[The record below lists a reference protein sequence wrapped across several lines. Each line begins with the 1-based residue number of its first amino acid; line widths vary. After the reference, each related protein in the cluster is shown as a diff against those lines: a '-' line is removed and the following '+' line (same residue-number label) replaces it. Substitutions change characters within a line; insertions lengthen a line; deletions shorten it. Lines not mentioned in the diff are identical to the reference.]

1 MRATRYLWIS
11 NLPARTTEQDI
22 RDVLLSHGKIQSVR
36 IHSDGLTYSAVVA
49 FVDTQSATRAIQ
61 STIRINKVNLSL
73 QYCESS
79 GIPGVANQDM
89 LGNSV
94 DSMKTNS
101 SGFSQHGEVQ
111 PSRENRSASA
121 FSEFSNSS
129 HDSEGKRKA
138 TSWYIPVLECSLFS
152 FSSSH
157 RSDNRLMTSDMES
170 NSSAVSG
177 RFANEQRGLLIRH
190 LPLRSSDTNLRE
202 GLFHEYKKHGKIT
215 SVVVR
220 GQAEER
226 YCLITFKRS
235 EDAARALELSRG
247 KLFFGIAISVSLH
260 NGIESEDPDLCPP
273 EHALDEYHPKATKTL
288 FVGNLCSNTITQ
300 EELRKIFR
308 PYGEIIELDI
318 KVQANQPGTS
328 YAFVQYTDIRSVV
341 RALSNQDAIRVGD
354 KPVKLGFGKSQPTN
368 VVWLDNLPTVTEA
381 FLTRQFGRYGHLTH
395 VVLDRKSSRALL
407 YFDTVEMA
415 QRALNETRNR
425 AFLGRKV
432 QLDYAGYECQVAFM
446 RRLSKNDSFGQA
458 YDDYRERLQKIL
470 ALFPTY
476 GLSLFGRQK
485 SFGEAPK
492 DNHST
497 QDDEFDTSPYDRR
510 SSSKHL
516 SSTDRTVEPTTAR
529 SKSGL
534 LESSRGKTH
543 SSRIATTS
551 GSTSTSSRHRT
562 LDRDFGLHVS
572 FSSATASRSGSNLPR
587 KRHGHLSSFRPSDSD
602 SRVIGDTARCEVSS
616 RKCLLPGKMSPF
628 LETKRHQNRFKDNKS
643 TPVHSTH
650 RVSSTRG
657 ANRSSS
663 HYLGETDDVSSG
675 SLSPVVDA
683 LESLPELS
691 SLKREFQPIQNLQRF
706 GVVSKSL
713 VGDGNLTPSR
723 QSTSTSNRQQHYN
736 SVTREN
742 SIPDSYK
749 YHDSVSPR
757 VTHSR
762 VRRRY
767 HNSSE
772 DSSPFHTGFLDTDK
786 NNRHG
791 DREQSEYVC
800 RSRFQPHRQNFSVR
814 NVDSCRSS
822 DNERPSDFV
831 NFSTSNLSFHSVD
844 HVGAL
849 MNHSPT
855 AKPEDRKPKLLS
867 GEIRCQ
873 QAPSSLGFSQLSD
886 TSGESNDTLTKLELE
901 RAKLLR
907 ELSLLNNEV
916 VGTKCKSSLNI
927 TRKRGSHDTSVDDV
941 RLSKSRRA
949 SYSKS
954 IELGDSGGSVL
965 SSESKLPPLPSD
977 PSATDCH
984 VSNGTTESHSSDTC
998 KPLLTSNNVPVLS
1011 RQFNGCYSS
1020 SSEPGELFS
1029 PVTTE
1034 HISPGIPA
1042 CLAFQT
1048 TDTCPSSC
1056 TKLSTSPKVLTLGAS
1071 DAFSC
1076 RSTLVHSSPQIL
1088 MPPEPTS
1095 PLTRLS
1101 SPDSPISTDKLS
1113 AEQDVALPRLPR
1125 PQPSQSDTYGKDS
1138 TMPTA
1143 SACSV
1148 STNRD
1153 PRLMAHLNQISIDIP
1168 PPPPPPENLKLPLW
1182 VDTSVRSE
1190 FPSSKPLS
1198 TIKIQSSV
1206 VNPPDQRRP
1215 SVNDSE
1221 LEASYHEASSSSLDE
1236 RIRLLDA
1243 QLMKSEKA
1251 RPAVDYSKFR
1261 IRRKIE
1267 PSCIVPTVDSLI
1279 ATSVSSV
1286 ASTSTITEPCFSP
1299 ATGLASCGR
1308 YRNERGSLSDVM
1320 SCSLPCLSSVASST
1334 SPNSSATT
1342 SPLSLMRPAD
1352 TSEFVKSMLSSSRPS
1367 PSAPIVDLAVSTAVE
1382 SVVCSRSLYLRAI
1395 PTISS
1400 SPSNRTVADTGEKY
1414 MSTLS
1419 TTQTVMSNNS
1429 IRSFGTINCHY
1440 LLPTCVVSHSSLN
1453 GTQPIG
1459 VATRLPSVSH
1469 TTDSSLCSDDSTA
1482 HLESV
1487 GSDQPVKS
1495 ILKRDMLSPD
1505 QFGHAEPDNVM
1516 TSDVHLKKSVTGSFQ
1531 PYINKKLLSQ
1541 TQGAKL
1547 EKFVQP
1553 SIKTSISQPSKVSA
1567 EIIAACPRSS
1577 QHKCAYSR
1585 SGSPVEAAS
1594 KAKPVPPKKVNVLS
1608 QRCDIPRPTLDDSIF
1623 KTTFSGVLTKED
1635 GKSKRSRIVSSNL
1648 SKKKKKIL
1656 PTSTSET
1663 ALRSNDGPKI
1673 EGNTEGEATGAGG
1686 FVQSFERSVSEIRK
1700 KEFDK
1705 HEDTIFQESKPQVV
1719 KGELLSSSD
1728 ICKQSVSAL
1737 SSVSKVKVKKKCREI
1752 RRRIMNSDSSDAEIS
1767 ERAHRKHCGV
1777 SETTPMETGYESMY
1791 DKIKRRAS
1799 KSTGTLSSLAEKTH
1813 ISQQKAQQ
1821 KSMQKRSAST
1831 KNSRCSQSSVG
1842 DSDTDECLSDLSESC
1857 ENVDATRYQSRRTS
1871 LGEKSEQLS
1880 RKKQK
1885 SSDRR
1890 LKANSAMRSKK
1901 RLPSHEPADILQ
1913 SRSIK
1918 KGRKTSAPNHL
1929 EMNNMERHSTSTK
1942 SNGTNISVSNRAKR
1956 RAKGTV
1962 NRKQDAD
1969 TSETLIKQKRR
1980 RQLLSGPPNDTDCT
1994 LFKKTLVSPKTSA
2007 AVLSAEQRRILVRR
2021 VFASTDSDT
2030 PSSLSSSDPETECI
2044 ENSTDLLSVGGSGS
2058 HPDKNGRRRAFTSS
2072 STSRSPSPLA
2082 SRSCSPDD
2090 LGADA
2095 AERHTFGAFS
2105 LPSGVVDL
2113 KDKVSLSPKSISL
2126 SDKSSFTKS
2135 STDLHA
2141 NTSKLTPPTIPMIDS
2156 SSSTDQFY
2164 SNAGKLRGRDSGDWN
2179 IFTSLTKQS
2188 TPKQDLSD
2196 ANCSSKLASD
2206 FLTDNSRNKEVISK
2220 SQCDFDDE
2228 LPSLEKH
2235 DDEYSNKVNSGS
2247 ELLLNESTGVTQRGE
2262 HRSLNDDDLPPPVV
2276 SALEDF
2282 CPTDFGDQYDAAAVA
2297 HNCVSQQSDVIEEV
2311 VYDSLELHLPCNE
2324 QAQTASKSPP
2334 SLTVKLDC
2342 LEGEPP
2348 ESTDASAITDNK
2360 LEPDSRTLLNQ
2371 SAKCSSADICGS
2383 GARLA
2388 VITVSPTSSGTSAS
2402 TSTMSSL
2409 TLQSPLFAPLTML
2422 TTTSQSGDLTAVG
2435 QPVLVTVP
2443 RSAAGVSFTPS
2454 SLTFVPASIQPPSAI
2469 QNSNAANQR
2478 HVALLLPTSSMPLNT
2493 PVLSLQN
2500 PPVTT
2505 VYTTSAVVYN
2515 NIATS
2520 SNNPSP
2526 VCLVSTS
2533 NTMTGLCLRRGDSDL
2548 VQTTDGICTSSSRK
2562 LPISTTPISS
2572 TPATSNSFSDSHVG
2586 VNPSPVNHNT
2596 CFNRSD
2602 FTSYVQR
2609 VIERVK
2615 QEKDEEVMHQRE
2627 KVRRPKKTSA
2637 TIVQVPSP
2645 STVCLPSGIESTIT
2659 SSVLPN
2665 TTTSVTLLPAIA
2677 PMPSLATLNA
2687 YSKQCASAS
2696 SLDSSLVS
2704 NSRLA
2709 PDSKFSVK
2717 PDPTDVPLTNKTE
2730 QKSQIVSDKPVDNA
2744 ICGPS
2749 VPDSQDTEVS
2759 MNSKEHALDSKIAES
2774 IYPLNTVDEVI
2785 DAVVSGQFDESDYLH
2800 KLTKGTFAQNPFPC
2814 GSINLSP
2821 SHPAFEFG
2829 TSNTI
2834 PVPEQSK
2841 TTFPEWDAQRL
2852 SATSPNQCSDKAKSS
2867 SARNLQLSENCVS
2880 SPRIITPM
2888 HVLTFVATGTSSST
2902 AQPTSTSTAVS
2913 PSLICSASDS
2923 SLSLPL
2929 SALTGQSSTTSHC
2942 SGSSAE
2948 VSGAKFFQNFKSI
2961 DSTAVPTSN
2970 SQLGN
2975 IAAQLANDTLT
2986 NYFYSLL
2993 RQHQLKTS
3001 SSPTTSSVESG
3012 GNQTTENAQSIR
3024 SPATFQTVF
3033 KGSSVS
3039 TNPAA
3044 NDTADLLA
3052 AFATMAAMASPQR
3065 VGSHEST
3072 PLLCPV
3078 NNNVAH
3084 DLPANCETFSSQPC
3098 STASFDLQTY
3108 PVAWQ
3113 GLLSLKNEEVYV
3125 QMHFLSGNRDLLKDC
3140 MNVIAEQNVTGA
3152 DPETSLSQPLKIVQR
3167 MRLEPSQLD
3176 GVQRKLRQV
3185 TDFCMCLTLATA
3197 SPRTA
3202 EVSVLN
3208 EKVRMNH
3215 VLCDGFIKY
3224 LVEKCAAG
3232 IINVCHP
3239 CTQQNLYVIHI
3250 FPPCE
3255 FARSQ
3260 LEGTA
3265 PTLLRQLSQCST
3277 PYLLVVVTTV

>member
-61 STIRINKVNLSL
+61 STIRINKVNVSL

-94 DSMKTNS
+94 DSMKTNN

-111 PSRENRSASA
+111 SSRENRSASA

-138 TSWYIPVLECSLFS
+138 TSC
-152 FSSSH
+152 SSH

-492 DNHST
+492 VNHSI

-510 SSSKHL
+510 SSSKRL

-572 FSSATASRSGSNLPR
+572 FSSASASRSGSNLPR

-602 SRVIGDTARCEVSS
+602 PRVISDTARCEVSS
-616 RKCLLPGKMSPF
+616 RKCLLPGKTSPF
-628 LETKRHQNRFKDNKS
+628 LETKRHQNRFKDGRS
-643 TPVHSTH
+643 TPVHSAH

-657 ANRSSS
+657 ATRSNS
-663 HYLGETDDVSSG
+663 HYFGETDDVSSG
-675 SLSPVVDA
+675 SLSPVMDA

-691 SLKREFQPIQNLQRF
+691 SIKREFQPIQNLQRF
-706 GVVSKSL
+706 GAVSKNV

-723 QSTSTSNRQQHYN
+723 RSTSTNNRQQHYD

-742 SIPDSYK
+742 SIPESYK
-749 YHDSVSPR
+749 YHGSVSPR

-762 VRRRY
+762 VHRRY

-772 DSSPFHTGFLDTDK
+772 DSSPLRTGILDTSK
-786 NNRHG
+786 SNRHG
-791 DREQSEYVC
+791 DREQSEYIC

-814 NVDSCRSS
+814 SVDSCHSS

-831 NFSTSNLSFHSVD
+831 NYSSSNLSFHSVD
-844 HVGAL
+844 HMGAL

-855 AKPEDRKPKLLS
+855 AKPEDRKLKLLS

-916 VGTKCKSSLNI
+916 VGSKCKSSLNV
-927 TRKRGSHDTSVDDV
+927 TRKRGSHDASVDDL

-954 IELGDSGGSVL
+954 TELGDSGGFVL
-965 SSESKLPPLPSD
+965 SSESKLPSIPSD
-977 PSATDCH
+977 PSATGCH

-998 KPLLTSNNVPVLS
+998 KPLLISNTEPVLP
-1011 RQFNGCYSS
+1011 RQLNGCYSS

-1034 HISPGIPA
+1034 HISPEIPA
-1042 CLAFQT
+1042 CLTFRT

-1056 TKLSTSPKVLTLGAS
+1056 AKPGTSPKVLTLGAS

-1101 SPDSPISTDKLS
+1101 SPDSPISTDKYS

-1125 PQPSQSDTYGKDS
+1125 SQPSQSDASGKDS
-1138 TMPTA
+1138 TMPAA

-1153 PRLMAHLNQISIDIP
+1153 PRLMAHLNQTSIDIP
-1168 PPPPPPENLKLPLW
+1168 PPPPPPESLKLPLW

-1190 FPSSKPLS
+1190 FHSSKPLS
-1198 TIKIQSSV
+1198 TLKIQSSI
-1206 VNPPDQRRP
+1206 VNKSDQRRL

-1221 LEASYHEASSSSLDE
+1221 LDASYHETSSSSLDE

-1267 PSCIVPTVDSLI
+1267 SSCVTPTVDSLI
-1279 ATSVSSV
+1279 TPSVSSV
-1286 ASTSTITEPCFSP
+1286 APTSTIIEPCFSP

-1308 YRNERGSLSDVM
+1308 HRNERGSLSDAM
-1320 SCSLPCLSSVASST
+1320 SCSLPCLSSVASSA
-1334 SPNSSATT
+1334 SPNSSVTT
-1342 SPLSLMRPAD
+1342 SPLSLIRPAD

-1367 PSAPIVDLAVSTAVE
+1367 PSTPVVDLAVSTAIE
-1382 SVVCSRSLYLRAI
+1382 SVVCSRSLYLRTI

-1400 SPSNRTVADTGEKY
+1400 SPSSRTVADTGEKY

-1440 LLPTCVVSHSSLN
+1440 LLPTCVVSHSSVN

-1459 VATRLPSVSH
+1459 VATRLPSVSR
-1469 TTDSSLCSDDSTA
+1469 TADSSPLCSDDSNA

-1505 QFGHAEPDNVM
+1505 QFGRVEPDGMM
-1516 TSDVHLKKSVTGSFQ
+1516 TSDVHLKKPVMSSLQ

-1547 EKFVQP
+1547 EKFVHP
-1553 SIKTSISQPSKVSA
+1553 SIKTSISQSSKVGT
-1567 EIIAACPRSS
+1567 EIIEACPRSS
-1577 QHKCAYSR
+1577 QRKGAYSR
-1585 SGSPVEAAS
+1585 SGSPVETAS

-1635 GKSKRSRIVSSNL
+1635 GKSKRSRIVSSDL
-1648 SKKKKKIL
+1648 SKKKKKI
-1656 PTSTSET
+1656 PPASTADT
-1663 ALRSNDGPKI
+1663 TLRSNDGLKI
-1673 EGNTEGEATGAGG
+1673 EGNIEGEATGTRG

-1700 KEFDK
+1700 NEFDK
-1705 HEDTIFQESKPQVV
+1705 HEDTIFQENKPQLV
-1719 KGELLSSSD
+1719 KGELLSLSD
-1728 ICKQSVSAL
+1728 VCKQSVSAL
-1737 SSVSKVKVKKKCREI
+1737 SSVSKVKVKKKSREI
-1752 RRRIMNSDSSDAEIS
+1752 RRRIINSDSSDAEVS
-1767 ERAHRKHCGV
+1767 ERARRKYSGV

-1799 KSTGTLSSLAEKTH
+1799 KSTVAVGSISEKTH
-1813 ISQQKAQQ
+1813 ISQQFQKAQQ
-1821 KSMQKRSAST
+1821 KSVQRRSAST
-1831 KNSRCSQSSVG
+1831 KNSHCSQSSLG

-1857 ENVDATRYQSRRTS
+1857 ENVEATRYQSRKS
-1871 LGEKSEQLS
+1871 SQSEKSEQLP
-1880 RKKQK
+1880 RKKPK

-1901 RLPSHEPADILQ
+1901 RPPSHELVDTLQ
-1913 SRSIK
+1913 CRSVK
-1918 KGRKTSAPNHL
+1918 KGRKTSTRNQL
-1929 EMNNMERHSTSTK
+1929 GMNNVEHHSTSTK
-1942 SNGTNISVSNRAKR
+1942 SNGTNVNISSRAKR

-1962 NRKQDAD
+1962 NTKQDAD
-1969 TSETLIKQKRR
+1969 SSETSIRQKRR
-1980 RQLLSGPPNDTDCT
+1980 RQLLSGPSNDADCT
-1994 LFKKTLVSPKTSA
+1994 PLKKTLVSPKTNA
-2007 AVLSAEQRRILVRR
+2007 VVLSAEQRRILVRR

-2044 ENSTDLLSVGGSGS
+2044 EKSTDLSVGGSGN
-2058 HPDKNGRRRAFTSS
+2058 HPDKNNRRRAFTSS
-2072 STSRSPSPLA
+2072 STSHSPSPLA

-2113 KDKVSLSPKSISL
+2113 KDKVSLSPKSISP

-2141 NTSKLTPPTIPMIDS
+2141 NTSKLTPPTIPMVDS

-2164 SNAGKLRGRDSGDWN
+2164 SNAGKLRGRDCGDWN

-2196 ANCSSKLASD
+2196 ATSSSKLASD
-2206 FLTDNSRNKEVISK
+2206 FLTDNSRNKEVLSK
-2220 SQCDFDDE
+2220 SHCDFDDE

-2235 DDEYSNKVNSGS
+2235 DDDYSSKLNNGS
-2247 ELLLNESTGVTQRGE
+2247 ELLLNESNGATQHGE
-2262 HRSLNDDDLPPPVV
+2262 HQSLNEDDLPPPVV

-2282 CPTDFGDQYDAAAVA
+2282 CSADFDDQYDAAAVA
-2297 HNCVSQQSDVIEEV
+2297 QNCVSQQSDVIEEV
-2311 VYDSLELHLPCNE
+2311 VYDSLELHLPCSE
-2324 QAQTASKSPP
+2324 QAQTASKSSP
-2334 SLTVKLDC
+2334 SFTVKLDC
-2342 LEGEPP
+2342 LEDGPP
-2348 ESTDASAITDNK
+2348 ESADASVITDNK
-2360 LEPDSRTLLNQ
+2360 LEPDSHTLLSQ
-2371 SAKCSSADICGS
+2371 SAKCSSADISGS
-2383 GARLA
+2383 GARLT
-2388 VITVSPTSSGTSAS
+2388 VITVSPTSSGPSAS

-2409 TLQSPLFAPLTML
+2409 TLQSPLFAPLTVL
-2422 TTTSQSGDLTAVG
+2422 TTTSQSGDLATVG

-2443 RSAAGVSFTPS
+2443 RSAAGVSFAPS

-2478 HVALLLPTSSMPLNT
+2478 HVALLLPASSMPVNT

-2505 VYTTSAVVYN
+2505 AYTTSV
-2515 NIATS
+2515 TS
-2520 SNNPSP
+2520 SNNPSS
-2526 VCLVSTS
+2526 VCVVSTS
-2533 NTMTGLCLRRGDSDL
+2533 NTMTSLCLRRGDSDL

-2562 LPISTTPISS
+2562 LPISTAPISS
-2572 TPATSNSFSDSHVG
+2572 TPAAINSFCDSRIG
-2586 VNPSPVNHNT
+2586 ANPSPVNHNT

-2645 STVCLPSGIESTIT
+2645 STVCLPSNTDSTLA
-2659 SSVLPN
+2659 SSVLST

-2677 PMPSLATLNA
+2677 PMPALTTMNA
-2687 YSKQCASAS
+2687 YPKPCASAS
-2696 SLDSSLVS
+2696 NLDSSLVS
-2704 NSRLA
+2704 NSRLTF
-2709 PDSKFSVK
+2709 DSKFVVK

-2730 QKSQIVSDKPVDNA
+2730 HKSQIISDKHVDNA
-2744 ICGPS
+2744 IYGPS
-2749 VPDSQDTEVS
+2749 APDSQGTEVS
-2759 MNSKEHALDSKIAES
+2759 INSKEHALNNSKIAES
-2774 IYPLNTVDEVI
+2774 MCPLNTVDEVI
-2785 DAVVSGQFDESDYLH
+2785 DAVVSGQFDESDYLY
-2800 KLTKGTFAQNPFPC
+2800 KLTKGTFAQNPFPS
-2814 GSINLSP
+2814 GSISLSP
-2821 SHPAFEFG
+2821 SHPAFEFDA
-2829 TSNTI
+2829 TATV
-2834 PVPEQSK
+2834 PVSEHSK
-2841 TTFPEWDAQRL
+2841 ATFPEWDVQRL
-2852 SATSPNQCSDKAKSS
+2852 SATSPNQCADGAKSS
-2867 SARNLQLSENCVS
+2867 SARNLRLSDNCVS

-2902 AQPTSTSTAVS
+2902 VQPTSTSTAVS
-2913 PSLICSASDS
+2913 PSLICSASDP

-2929 SALTGQSSTTSHC
+2929 NALTAQSSATSHC
-2942 SGSSAE
+2942 SGSSTE
-2948 VSGAKFFQNFKSI
+2948 VSGTKFFQNLTST
-2961 DSTAVPTSN
+2961 DSTAVPTSS

-3012 GNQTTENAQSIR
+3012 GNQTIENAQSIR
-3024 SPATFQTVF
+3024 SPAPFQTVF
-3033 KGSSVS
+3033 KGASVS
-3039 TNPAA
+3039 TNPTA

-3078 NNNVAH
+3078 NNSVAH
-3084 DLPANCETFSSQPC
+3084 DLPATCESFSSQPC

-3224 LVEKCAAG
+3224 LVDKCAAG

>member
-11 NLPARTTEQDI
+11 NLPAHTTEQDI

-79 GIPGVANQDM
+79 GIPGVTNQDM
-89 LGNSV
+89 LGNSAE
-94 DSMKTNS
+94 SMKTNS

-111 PSRENRSASA
+111 PSRENRSTSA

-138 TSWYIPVLECSLFS
+138 TSC
-152 FSSSH
+152 SSH
-157 RSDNRLMTSDMES
+157 RSDNRLMTSDLES
-170 NSSAVSG
+170 NSPAVSG
-177 RFANEQRGLLIRH
+177 RFTNEQRGLLVRH

-328 YAFVQYTDIRSVV
+328 YAFVQYTDIKSVV

-492 DNHST
+492 GNHSI

-516 SSTDRTVEPTTAR
+516 PSADRTVEPTTIR
-529 SKSGL
+529 TKSGL
-534 LESSRGKTH
+534 LDSSRGKTH
-543 SSRIATTS
+543 SSRIATPS
-551 GSTSTSSRHRT
+551 GSTSTGSRHRT

-572 FSSATASRSGSNLPR
+572 FSSASDSRSGSKLPR
-587 KRHGHLSSFRPSDSD
+587 KRHGHPSSFRPSDSD
-602 SRVIGDTARCEVSS
+602 STVRCEASS
-616 RKCLLPGKMSPF
+616 RKCLLPSKTSPF
-628 LETKRHQNRFKDNKS
+628 LETKRHQNRLKDGKS
-643 TPVHSTH
+643 TSIHSAH

-657 ANRSSS
+657 ATRSNS

-675 SLSPVVDA
+675 SLSPVMDA
-683 LESLPELS
+683 LETLPELP
-691 SLKREFQPIQNLQRF
+691 SLKREFQPTQNLQRF
-706 GVVSKSL
+706 GAVPKNVVT
-713 VGDGNLTPSR
+713 DENLTPSR
-723 QSTSTSNRQQHYN
+723 QSTSSNRQQRYN
-736 SVTREN
+736 SVIREN
-742 SIPDSYK
+742 SIPESYK

-757 VTHSR
+757 ITHSR
-762 VRRRY
+762 VHRRY

-772 DSSPFHTGFLDTDK
+772 ESSPLRTGILDTDK
-786 NNRHG
+786 SNRHG
-791 DREQSEYVC
+791 DREHFEYNSC
-800 RSRFQPHRQNFSVR
+800 RPRFQAHRQNFSVR
-814 NVDSCRSS
+814 SVDSRHSS

-831 NFSTSNLSFHSVD
+831 NYSSNLPFHSAD
-844 HVGAL
+844 HLDAL

-855 AKPEDRKPKLLS
+855 VKSEDRKPKPLS

-916 VGTKCKSSLNI
+916 VGSKSKSSLNV
-927 TRKRGSHDTSVDDV
+927 TRKRGSHDSSVDDI
-941 RLSKSRRA
+941 RLSKSRRG

-954 IELGDSGGSVL
+954 AELGDSSGFGL
-965 SSESKLPPLPSD
+965 SSESKLSSLPSN
-977 PSATDCH
+977 PGATDFH
-984 VSNGTTESHSSDTC
+984 APNGTTEPHSSDTC
-998 KPLLTSNNVPVLS
+998 KPLLTSSAVSVLS
-1011 RQFNGCYSS
+1011 RQFNGYSS

-1034 HISPGIPA
+1034 HISPGIPV
-1042 CLAFQT
+1042 CLAFQA
-1048 TDTCPSSC
+1048 TDTCPSSYA
-1056 TKLSTSPKVLTLGAS
+1056 KPGTSPRVLMLAAS
-1071 DAFSC
+1071 DAFPC
-1076 RSTLVHSSPQIL
+1076 RPTLVHSSPQIL

-1101 SPDSPISTDKLS
+1101 PPDSPISTDKFS
-1113 AEQDVALPRLPR
+1113 GEQEAALPKLSR
-1125 PQPSQSDTYGKDS
+1125 PQLSQSDASGKGS
-1138 TMPTA
+1138 TVPAA
-1143 SACSV
+1143 SAGPV
-1148 STNRD
+1148 SINRD
-1153 PRLMAHLNQISIDIP
+1153 PRLMAHLNQTSIDIP
-1168 PPPPPPENLKLPLW
+1168 PPPPPPESLKLPLW

-1190 FPSSKPLS
+1190 FHSSKPLS
-1198 TIKIQSSV
+1198 TLKTQSSV
-1206 VNPPDQRRP
+1206 VNKPDQRRP
-1215 SVNDSE
+1215 SVNDCE
-1221 LEASYHEASSSSLDE
+1221 LEVSYHEASSSSLDE

-1251 RPAVDYSKFR
+1251 RPTVDYSKFR
-1261 IRRKIE
+1261 IRRKVE
-1267 PSCIVPTVDSLI
+1267 SSCTTPNVDSLI
-1279 ATSVSSV
+1279 TTSVSSI
-1286 ASTSTITEPCFSP
+1286 APTSTITEPCFSP

-1308 YRNERGSLSDVM
+1308 HRNERGSLSDVM
-1320 SCSLPCLSSVASST
+1320 ACSLPGLSSVASST
-1334 SPNSSATT
+1334 SPNSSVAT
-1342 SPLSLMRPAD
+1342 SPLSLTRPAD

-1367 PSAPIVDLAVSTAVE
+1367 PSAPVVDLVAVSTAVE
-1382 SVVCSRSLYLRAI
+1382 SVMCSRSLYLRTI

-1400 SPSNRTVADTGEKY
+1400 SPSNRAVADTGEKY
-1414 MSTLS
+1414 MSALS
-1419 TTQTVMSNNS
+1419 TTQAVMSNNS
-1429 IRSFGTINCHY
+1429 IKSFGNVSCHY

-1453 GTQPIG
+1453 GTQPVG

-1469 TTDSSLCSDDSTA
+1469 TIDSSPLCSDDGNA
-1482 HLESV
+1482 HLESG
-1487 GSDQPVKS
+1487 GSDQPAKS
-1495 ILKRDMLSPD
+1495 ILRRDMLSPD
-1505 QFGHAEPDNVM
+1505 QFGRVEPDNVR
-1516 TSDVHLKKSVTGSFQ
+1516 TSDIHLKKSVTGSFQ
-1531 PYINKKLLSQ
+1531 PFINKKLLSQ
-1541 TQGAKL
+1541 TQGART
-1547 EKFVQP
+1547 EKFVHP
-1553 SIKTSISQPSKVSA
+1553 SIKTSVSQPSKVST
-1567 EIIAACPRSS
+1567 ETVEACARSS
-1577 QHKCAYSR
+1577 QHKGACSR
-1585 SGSPVEAAS
+1585 PGSPIDAVS
-1594 KAKPVPPKKVNVLS
+1594 KGKLAPPKKANVLS
-1608 QRCDIPRPTLDDSIF
+1608 QRCDIPRPTLDDSLF
-1623 KTTFSGVLTKED
+1623 KTTFSGALSKED
-1635 GKSKRSRIVSSNL
+1635 GKPKRPRIVPSDL
-1648 SKKKKKIL
+1648 SKKKKKVMSA
-1656 PTSTSET
+1656 STADT
-1663 ALRSNDGPKI
+1663 ALRLNDGPKV
-1673 EGNTEGEATGAGG
+1673 EGNAEGEAAGARG
-1686 FVQSFERSVSEIRK
+1686 FVQSFEKSVSEIRK
-1700 KEFDK
+1700 KESDK
-1705 HEDTIFQESKPQVV
+1705 RDSATVQEGRPQMV
-1719 KGELLSSSD
+1719 KGELLSSGD
-1728 ICKQSVSAL
+1728 VCKQSASAL
-1737 SSVSKVKVKKKCREI
+1737 SSVSEVKVKRKSREI
-1752 RRRIMNSDSSDAEIS
+1752 RRRIINSDSSDAEIS
-1767 ERAHRKHCGV
+1767 ERARRKHSGV

-1799 KSTGTLSSLAEKTH
+1799 KSTGAVGSLAEKTH
-1813 ISQQKAQQ
+1813 ISQQCQTAQQ
-1821 KSMQKRSAST
+1821 KSVQKRSTST

-1857 ENVDATRYQSRRTS
+1857 ENAETTRYQSKRNS
-1871 LGEKSEQLS
+1871 LGEKPEQLP
-1880 RKKQK
+1880 RKKPK
-1885 SSDRR
+1885 SGDQR
-1890 LKANSAMRSKK
+1890 LKVNSAMRSKK
-1901 RLPSHEPADILQ
+1901 RLPSHEPADTLQ

-1918 KGRKTSAPNHL
+1918 KGRKTSSARNQSG
-1929 EMNNMERHSTSTK
+1929 MNNMDHSSASMK
-1942 SNGTNISVSNRAKR
+1942 SNGTNVSVSNRGKR
-1956 RAKGTV
+1956 RTKGIV
-1962 NRKQDAD
+1962 NTKQDAD
-1969 TSETLIKQKRR
+1969 SSETSIKQKRG
-1980 RQLLSGPPNDTDCT
+1980 RQLLCRPSNDADCT
-1994 LFKKTLVSPKTSA
+1994 SLKKTFVSSKTSA

-2044 ENSTDLLSVGGSGS
+2044 DKSTDLSVGGSGS
-2058 HPDKNGRRRAFTSS
+2058 HPDKSGVRRAFTSS
-2072 STSRSPSPLA
+2072 STSHSPSPLA

-2113 KDKVSLSPKSISL
+2113 KDKVSLSPKSISP

-2135 STDLHA
+2135 SADLHA
-2141 NTSKLTPPTIPMIDS
+2141 NTSKLTPPTIPMVDS
-2156 SSSTDQFY
+2156 SSSTDQFC
-2164 SNAGKLRGRDSGDWN
+2164 SNAGKFRGRDSGDWN

-2196 ANCSSKLASD
+2196 TTCSSKLASD
-2206 FLTDNSRNKEVISK
+2206 FLTDNSRSKEVLSK
-2220 SQCDFDDE
+2220 SHCDFDDE

-2235 DDEYSNKVNSGS
+2235 DDEYASKLNSDS
-2247 ELLLNESTGVTQRGE
+2247 ELLLHESNGATQRGE
-2262 HRSLNDDDLPPPVV
+2262 YRSLNDDDLPPPVV

-2282 CPTDFGDQYDAAAVA
+2282 CPTGFGNQHDAATVA
-2297 HNCVSQQSDVIEEV
+2297 QNCVSQQSDVIEEV
-2311 VYDSLELHLPCNE
+2311 IYDSLELHLPCSE
-2324 QAQTASKSPP
+2324 QAQTVSKSPP

-2342 LEGEPP
+2342 P
-2348 ESTDASAITDNK
+2348 ENELPKSPDASALTDNK
-2360 LEPDSRTLLNQ
+2360 LEPDSPTLPNQ
-2371 SAKCSSADICGS
+2371 SAKCSSADISG
-2383 GARLA
+2383 GARLT
-2388 VITVSPTSSGTSAS
+2388 VITVSPTSSGTSVSTPTS

-2409 TLQSPLFAPLTML
+2409 TLQPPLFAPLTML
-2422 TTTSQSGDLTAVG
+2422 TTTSQSGDLAAVG

-2443 RSAAGVSFTPS
+2443 RSAAGVSFASS
-2454 SLTFVPASIQPPSAI
+2454 SLTFVPASIQPPSAT
-2469 QNSNAANQR
+2469 QSSNPANQR
-2478 HVALLLPTSSMPLNT
+2478 HVTLLLPASSMPLNT
-2493 PVLSLQN
+2493 PSLSLQN
-2500 PPVTT
+2500 PPVTA
-2505 VYTTSAVVYN
+2505 VYTKSAVVYN
-2515 NIATS
+2515 NISTS

-2526 VCLVSTS
+2526 VCIVPTS
-2533 NTMTGLCLRRGDSDL
+2533 NTVTGLCLRRGDSDS

-2562 LPISTTPISS
+2562 LPISTTLISS
-2572 TPATSNSFSDSHVG
+2572 TPATISSFCDSHINA
-2586 VNPSPVNHNT
+2586 NPSPVNHNT

-2627 KVRRPKKTSA
+2627 KVRRPKKTST
-2637 TIVQVPSP
+2637 TIVQVPS
-2645 STVCLPSGIESTIT
+2645 TVCLSSSIESTLA

-2665 TTTSVTLLPAIA
+2665 TATSVTLLPAIA
-2677 PMPSLATLNA
+2677 PMPALTTMNA
-2687 YSKQCASAS
+2687 YPKQCASVS
-2696 SLDSSLVS
+2696 SLDTSLAP
-2704 NSRLA
+2704 NSRLTF
-2709 PDSKFSVK
+2709 DSKFIVK

-2730 QKSQIVSDKPVDNA
+2730 QKFQIVSDKSVDNA
-2744 ICGPS
+2744 IFGPS
-2749 VPDSQDTEVS
+2749 APDSQGTEVS
-2759 MNSKEHALDSKIAES
+2759 MNSKERALSNSKIAES
-2774 IYPLNTVDEVI
+2774 VYPLSTVDEVI
-2785 DAVVSGQFDESDYLH
+2785 DAVVSGQFDESDYLR

-2814 GSINLSP
+2814 ESSNLSP

-2829 TSNTI
+2829 ATTTV
-2834 PVPEQSK
+2834 PVPEHSK
-2841 TTFPEWDAQRL
+2841 STFPEWDAQHL
-2852 SATSPNQCSDKAKSS
+2852 STTSPNQCADGAKSS
-2867 SARNLQLSENCVS
+2867 SARSLQLPDSCVS

-2888 HVLTFVATGTSSST
+2888 HVLTFVATGTSST
-2902 AQPTSTSTAVS
+2902 VQPTPTSTAVS

-2929 SALTGQSSTTSHC
+2929 SALAAQSSANSHC

-2948 VSGAKFFQNFKSI
+2948 ASGTKFFQNFKSV
-2961 DSTAVPTSN
+2961 DSTAVPTS
-2970 SQLGN
+2970 STQLGN

-2993 RQHQLKTS
+2993 RQHQLRTS
-3001 SSPTTSSVESG
+3001 SSPTTSSVESS
-3012 GNQTTENAQSIR
+3012 GNQTTENTQSIR
-3024 SPATFQTVF
+3024 SPAALQTVF

-3039 TNPAA
+3039 NNPTA

-3052 AFATMAAMASPQR
+3052 AFATMAAMASPQH

-3078 NNNVAH
+3078 NNSVTH
-3084 DLPANCETFSSQPC
+3084 DLPANCETI
-3098 STASFDLQTY
+3098 ASFDLQTY
-3108 PVAWQ
+3108 PIAWQ

-3125 QMHFLSGNRDLLKDC
+3125 QMHFLGGNRDLLKDC
-3140 MNVIAEQNVTGA
+3140 MGVIAEQNVTSA

-3224 LVEKCAAG
+3224 LVDKCAAG

-3250 FPPCE
+3250 PPCE

-3265 PTLLRQLSQCST
+3265 PILLRQLSQCST

>member
-11 NLPARTTEQDI
+11 NLPAHTTEQDI

-49 FVDTQSATRAIQ
+49 FVDTQSATRAVQ

-89 LGNSV
+89 LGNSA

-101 SGFSQHGEVQ
+101 SGFSQHGEVH
-111 PSRENRSASA
+111 PSRENRSTSA

-129 HDSEGKRKA
+129 HDSEEKRKA
-138 TSWYIPVLECSLFS
+138 TSWYNPVLECSLFC

-157 RSDNRLMTSDMES
+157 RSDNRLMTSDLES
-170 NSSAVSG
+170 NSPALSG
-177 RFANEQRGLLIRH
+177 RFTNEQRGLLVRH

-458 YDDYRERLQKIL
+458 YDDYR
-470 ALFPTY
+470 
-476 GLSLFGRQK
+476 

-492 DNHST
+492 DNHSI
-497 QDDEFDTSPYDRR
+497 QSDEFDTSPYDRR

-516 SSTDRTVEPTTAR
+516 PSADRTAEPTATR
-529 SKSGL
+529 TKSGL

-551 GSTSTSSRHRT
+551 GSTPTSSRHRT

-572 FSSATASRSGSNLPR
+572 FSSASDSRSGSNLPK
-587 KRHGHLSSFRPSDSD
+587 KRHGHPSSFRPCDSD
-602 SRVIGDTARCEVSS
+602 LRIVGDTARCEASS
-616 RKCLLPGKMSPF
+616 RKCLLPSKTSPF
-628 LETKRHQNRFKDNKS
+628 LETKRHQHRLKDGKS
-643 TPVHSTH
+643 TPIHSAH

-657 ANRSSS
+657 ATRSNS

-683 LESLPELS
+683 LETLPEVP
-691 SLKREFQPIQNLQRF
+691 SLKREFQPTQNLPRF
-706 GVVSKSL
+706 GAVSKN
-713 VGDGNLTPSR
+713 VVTDENLTPSR
-723 QSTSTSNRQQHYN
+723 QSTSSNRQQRYN
-736 SVTREN
+736 SMTREN
-742 SIPDSYK
+742 SIPESYK

-757 VTHSR
+757 VIHSR
-762 VRRRY
+762 VHRRY

-772 DSSPFHTGFLDTDK
+772 ESSPLRTGFLDTGK
-786 NNRHG
+786 SNRHG
-791 DREQSEYVC
+791 DREQFEYNTC
-800 RSRFQPHRQNFSVR
+800 RPRFQAHRQNFSVR
-814 NVDSCRSS
+814 SVDSHRSS
-822 DNERPSDFV
+822 DNDRPSDFV
-831 NFSTSNLSFHSVD
+831 NYSTSNLPFHSAD
-844 HVGAL
+844 HLGTL
-849 MNHSPT
+849 MIHSPT
-855 AKPEDRKPKLLS
+855 AKSEDRKPKPLS

-916 VGTKCKSSLNI
+916 VGSKSKSSLNV
-927 TRKRGSHDTSVDDV
+927 TRKRGSHDSSVDDL

-954 IELGDSGGSVL
+954 VELGDSSGFGL
-965 SSESKLPPLPSD
+965 SSESNLPSL
-977 PSATDCH
+977 PSNPGATDCH
-984 VSNGTTESHSSDTC
+984 APNGTTEPQSSDTC
-998 KPLLTSNNVPVLS
+998 KPLLTSSAVSVLS
-1011 RQFNGCYSS
+1011 RQFNGCFSS

-1034 HISPGIPA
+1034 HMSPGIPV

-1048 TDTCPSSC
+1048 TDTCPSSYA
-1056 TKLSTSPKVLTLGAS
+1056 KPGTSPKVLMLGAS
-1071 DAFSC
+1071 DAFPC
-1076 RSTLVHSSPQIL
+1076 RSTLIHSSPQIL

-1101 SPDSPISTDKLS
+1101 PPDSPISTDKFS
-1113 AEQDVALPRLPR
+1113 GEQEAALPELPR
-1125 PQPSQSDTYGKDS
+1125 PHLSQSDASGKGS
-1138 TMPTA
+1138 TVPAA
-1143 SACSV
+1143 SAGPV
-1148 STNRD
+1148 SINRD
-1153 PRLMAHLNQISIDIP
+1153 PRLTAHVNQTSIDIP
-1168 PPPPPPENLKLPLW
+1168 PPPPPPESLKLPLW

-1190 FPSSKPLS
+1190 LHSSKMS
-1198 TIKIQSSV
+1198 TLKTQSSV
-1206 VNPPDQRRP
+1206 VNKPDQRRP
-1215 SVNDSE
+1215 SVNDCE

-1251 RPAVDYSKFR
+1251 RPTVDYSKFR

-1267 PSCIVPTVDSLI
+1267 PSCTTPNVDSLI
-1279 ATSVSSV
+1279 TTSVSSI
-1286 ASTSTITEPCFSP
+1286 APTSTITEPCFSP
-1299 ATGLASCGR
+1299 AAGLASCGR
-1308 YRNERGSLSDVM
+1308 HRNERGSLSDVM
-1320 SCSLPCLSSVASST
+1320 ACSLPGLSSVTSST
-1334 SPNSSATT
+1334 SPNPSVAT
-1342 SPLSLMRPAD
+1342 SPLSLTRPAD

-1367 PSAPIVDLAVSTAVE
+1367 PTAPVVDLAAVSTAVE
-1382 SVVCSRSLYLRAI
+1382 SVMCSRSLYLRTI

-1400 SPSNRTVADTGEKY
+1400 SPCNRTVADTGEKY
-1414 MSTLS
+1414 MSALS

-1429 IRSFGTINCHY
+1429 IKSFGNISCHY

-1453 GTQPIG
+1453 GTQPVG

-1469 TTDSSLCSDDSTA
+1469 TIDSSLCSDDGNA
-1482 HLESV
+1482 HLESG
-1487 GSDQPVKS
+1487 GSDQPAKS
-1495 ILKRDMLSPD
+1495 ILRRDMLSPD
-1505 QFGHAEPDNVM
+1505 QFGRVEPDSVM
-1516 TSDVHLKKSVTGSFQ
+1516 TSDIHLKKSVTGSFQ
-1531 PYINKKLLSQ
+1531 PSINKKLLSQ
-1541 TQGAKL
+1541 TQGARTD
-1547 EKFVQP
+1547 KFIHP
-1553 SIKTSISQPSKVSA
+1553 SIKTSISQPSKINTETV
-1567 EIIAACPRSS
+1567 EACARSS
-1577 QHKCAYSR
+1577 QHKSAYSR
-1585 SGSPVEAAS
+1585 PGSPIDAVS
-1594 KAKPVPPKKVNVLS
+1594 KGKLAPPKKANVLS
-1608 QRCDIPRPTLDDSIF
+1608 QRCDIPRPTLDDSLF
-1623 KTTFSGVLTKED
+1623 KTTFSGALAKED
-1635 GKSKRSRIVSSNL
+1635 GKPKRPRIVPSDL
-1648 SKKKKKIL
+1648 SKKKKKVMSA
-1656 PTSTSET
+1656 PTADT
-1663 ALRSNDGPKI
+1663 APRSNDGPKVA
-1673 EGNTEGEATGAGG
+1673 ENVEGEAAVARG
-1686 FVQSFERSVSEIRK
+1686 FVQSFEKSVSEIRK
-1700 KEFDK
+1700 KESDK
-1705 HEDTIFQESKPQVV
+1705 RDSATVQEGRPQMA
-1719 KGELLSSSD
+1719 KGELLSSGD
-1728 ICKQSVSAL
+1728 VCKQSVSAL
-1737 SSVSKVKVKKKCREI
+1737 SCVSDIKVKRKSREI
-1752 RRRIMNSDSSDAEIS
+1752 RRRIINSDSSDAEIS
-1767 ERAHRKHCGV
+1767 ERARRKHSGV

-1799 KSTGTLSSLAEKTH
+1799 KSTGAVGSLAEKTH
-1813 ISQQKAQQ
+1813 IFQQCQKAQQ
-1821 KSMQKRSAST
+1821 KSVQKRSAST

-1857 ENVDATRYQSRRTS
+1857 ENAETTRYQSKRNS
-1871 LGEKSEQLS
+1871 LGVKPEQLP
-1880 RKKQK
+1880 RKKPK
-1885 SSDRR
+1885 SGDRR
-1890 LKANSAMRSKK
+1890 LKVNSAMRSKK
-1901 RLPSHEPADILQ
+1901 RPPSYEPADTLQ
-1913 SRSIK
+1913 SRSTK
-1918 KGRKTSAPNHL
+1918 KGGKTSARNQSI
-1929 EMNNMERHSTSTK
+1929 MNNMDHSSASMK
-1942 SNGTNISVSNRAKR
+1942 SNGTNVSVSNRGKR
-1956 RAKGTV
+1956 RAKGIV
-1962 NRKQDAD
+1962 NTKQDAD
-1969 TSETLIKQKRR
+1969 SSETSIKRKRG
-1980 RQLLSGPPNDTDCT
+1980 RQLLCRPSNDTDCT
-1994 LFKKTLVSPKTSA
+1994 PSKKTFVSSKTSA

-2030 PSSLSSSDPETECI
+2030 PSSLSSSEPETECI
-2044 ENSTDLLSVGGSGS
+2044 DKSTDLSVGGSGS
-2058 HPDKNGRRRAFTSS
+2058 HPDKSSARRAFTSS
-2072 STSRSPSPLA
+2072 TSHSPSPLV

-2113 KDKVSLSPKSISL
+2113 KDKVSLSPKSISP

-2135 STDLHA
+2135 SADLHA
-2141 NTSKLTPPTIPMIDS
+2141 NTSKLTPPTIPMVDS

-2164 SNAGKLRGRDSGDWN
+2164 SNADKLRGRDSGDWN

-2196 ANCSSKLASD
+2196 TACSSKLASD
-2206 FLTDNSRNKEVISK
+2206 FLTDNSRSKVLSK
-2220 SQCDFDDE
+2220 SHCDFDDE

-2235 DDEYSNKVNSGS
+2235 DDEYPGKLNSDS
-2247 ELLLNESTGVTQRGE
+2247 ELLLHESNGATQRGE
-2262 HRSLNDDDLPPPVV
+2262 CLSLNDDDLPPPVV

-2282 CPTDFGDQYDAAAVA
+2282 CPTGFGNQYDAATVA
-2297 HNCVSQQSDVIEEV
+2297 QNCVSQQSDVIEEV
-2311 VYDSLELHLPCNE
+2311 IYDSLELHLPCSE
-2324 QAQTASKSPP
+2324 QAQTASKSPL

-2342 LEGEPP
+2342 P
-2348 ESTDASAITDNK
+2348 EDELPKSTDASALTDNK
-2360 LEPDSRTLLNQ
+2360 LEPDSPTLANQ
-2371 SAKCSSADICGS
+2371 SAKCNSTDISGGGS
-2383 GARLA
+2383 RLTI
-2388 VITVSPTSSGTSAS
+2388 VTVSPTSSGTSISTPTS

-2409 TLQSPLFAPLTML
+2409 TLQPPLFAPLTML
-2422 TTTSQSGDLTAVG
+2422 TTTSQSGDLAAVG

-2443 RSAAGVSFTPS
+2443 RSAAGVSFASS
-2454 SLTFVPASIQPPSAI
+2454 SLTFVPASIQPPSAT
-2469 QNSNAANQR
+2469 QSSNPANQR
-2478 HVALLLPTSSMPLNT
+2478 HVTLLLPASSMPLNT
-2493 PVLSLQN
+2493 PSLSLQN
-2500 PPVTT
+2500 PPVTA
-2505 VYTTSAVVYN
+2505 VYTKSAVVYN
-2515 NIATS
+2515 NISTS
-2520 SNNPSP
+2520 SNNPSS
-2526 VCLVSTS
+2526 VCIVPTS
-2533 NTMTGLCLRRGDSDL
+2533 NTMTGLCLRRGESDP
-2548 VQTTDGICTSSSRK
+2548 VQTTDGICISSSRK
-2562 LPISTTPISS
+2562 LPISTTLISS
-2572 TPATSNSFSDSHVG
+2572 TPATISGFCDSHISA
-2586 VNPSPVNHNT
+2586 NPSPVNHNT

-2627 KVRRPKKTSA
+2627 KVRRPKKTST

-2645 STVCLPSGIESTIT
+2645 STVCLSSSIESTLA

-2665 TTTSVTLLPAIA
+2665 TATSVTLLPAIA
-2677 PMPSLATLNA
+2677 PMPALTTMNA
-2687 YSKQCASAS
+2687 YPKQCASAS
-2696 SLDSSLVS
+2696 SLDSSLAP

-2709 PDSKFSVK
+2709 FDSKFIIK

-2730 QKSQIVSDKPVDNA
+2730 QKFHILSDKSVDNA
-2744 ICGPS
+2744 IFGPS
-2749 VPDSQDTEVS
+2749 APDNQGTEVS
-2759 MNSKEHALDSKIAES
+2759 MNSKERAL
-2774 IYPLNTVDEVI
+2774 
-2785 DAVVSGQFDESDYLH
+2785 
-2800 KLTKGTFAQNPFPC
+2800 
-2814 GSINLSP
+2814 
-2821 SHPAFEFG
+2821 
-2829 TSNTI
+2829 
-2834 PVPEQSK
+2834 
-2841 TTFPEWDAQRL
+2841 
-2852 SATSPNQCSDKAKSS
+2852 
-2867 SARNLQLSENCVS
+2867 
-2880 SPRIITPM
+2880 
-2888 HVLTFVATGTSSST
+2888 
-2902 AQPTSTSTAVS
+2902 
-2913 PSLICSASDS
+2913 
-2923 SLSLPL
+2923 
-2929 SALTGQSSTTSHC
+2929 
-2942 SGSSAE
+2942 GSSAE
-2948 VSGAKFFQNFKSI
+2948 ASGAKFFQNFKSV

-2993 RQHQLKTS
+2993 RQHQLRAS
-3001 SSPTTSSVESG
+3001 SSPTTGSVESSS
-3012 GNQTTENAQSIR
+3012 NQKTENVQSIR
-3024 SPATFQTVF
+3024 SPATLQTVF

-3039 TNPAA
+3039 NSSTA

-3052 AFATMAAMASPQR
+3052 AFATMAAMASPQH

-3078 NNNVAH
+3078 NNSVTH
-3084 DLPANCETFSSQPC
+3084 DLPANCETI
-3098 STASFDLQTY
+3098 ASFDL
-3108 PVAWQ
+3108 Q

-3125 QMHFLSGNRDLLKDC
+3125 QMHFLGGNRDLLKDC
-3140 MNVIAEQNVTGA
+3140 MGVIAEQNVTSA

-3197 SPRTA
+3197 SPQTA

-3224 LVEKCAAG
+3224 LVDKCAAG

-3265 PTLLRQLSQCST
+3265 PILLRQLSQCST